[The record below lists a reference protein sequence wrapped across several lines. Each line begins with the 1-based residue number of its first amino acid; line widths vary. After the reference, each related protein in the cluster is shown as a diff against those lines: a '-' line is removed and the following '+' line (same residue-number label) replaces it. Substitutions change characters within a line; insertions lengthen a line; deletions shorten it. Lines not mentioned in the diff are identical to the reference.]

1 MWRCNECE
9 AKFKYPADSLCSV
22 IDPLEAAW
30 WRAILSGG
38 KTAVVCPLCG
48 SSDIVELKPCPTCD
62 GGWMAD
68 GEKVCNKCHL
78 RNVNDIKLFARRFK
92 AETLDDM
99 DQILEGES
107 LRNFQ

>member
-1 MWRCNECE
+1 MWKCNECGGQV
-9 AKFKYPADSLCSV
+9 KYPADSLCSV
-22 IDPLEAAW
+22 FEPDQAAW

-48 SSDIVELKPCPTCD
+48 SSDIVELEPCPTCD
-62 GGWMAD
+62 GGWKTHD
-68 GEKVCNKCHL
+68 EQVCQKCHL
-78 RNVNDIKLFARRFK
+78 RNVNDIRLFVRQYR

-99 DQILEGES
+99 DKIIEGES